1 MRSPHAQKPSP
12 LGKVDCAKRKT
23 EEVSRRSRSPVE
35 GMFPLWVR
43 QQPVEL
49 TDEVDKAR
57 PLRFVRAGAAS
68 APLQP
73 CGMAFP

>member
-23 EEVSRRSRSPVE
+23 EEVSRRSRSPIE

-43 QQPVEL
+43 QQPVEQ
-49 TDEVDKAR
+49 TDEVAAR
-57 PLRFVRAGAAS
+57 PK
-68 APLQP
+68 
-73 CGMAFP
+73 AFPSGEGGSPQG